1 MRIHYL
7 QHVPFEGIGSMET
20 YFINCGCRL
29 SSTQLYL
36 DESFPELH
44 DFDWLIVMG
53 GPMGVADE
61 SQYTWMSKEKAFIKS
76 SIESGKIVLGI
87 CLGAQLI
94 AEALGAK
101 VYKNYDREIGWF
113 PIDIPEQVNNT
124 ILRGVFPQGIE
135 VFHWHG
141 ETFDIPVSGILLA
154 SSKACQNQ
162 GFIVDNR
169 IVGLQ
174 FHLETTLD
182 SAKALVENC
191 RNELDGSKF
200 IQNEKEM
207 LAQESRFLHIN
218 QVMIAVLERLRTQI
232 IPNPAKPEP
241 RRLN

>member
-7 QHVPFEGIGSMET
+7 QHVPFEGIGSMEF
-20 YFINCGCRL
+20 YFISYGYQL
-29 SSTQLYL
+29 SSTHLYL
-36 DESFPELH
+36 DQSLPKLH

-53 GPMGVADE
+53 GPMGVGDE
-61 SQYTWMSKEKAFIKS
+61 LQYPWMSKEKSFIKS

-94 AEALGAK
+94 AEVLGAK
-101 VYKNYDREIGWF
+101 VYRNSDREIGWF
-113 PIDIPEQVNNT
+113 PINVPEQVNNT
-124 ILRGVFPQGIE
+124 ILQGVFPQGIE

-141 ETFDIPVSGILLA
+141 ETFDIPLPGVLLA
-154 SSKACQNQ
+154 SSGACQNQ

-200 IQNEKEM
+200 VQNEKEI
-207 LAQESRFLHIN
+207 LAQEGRFLQIN
-218 QVMIAVLERLRTQI
+218 QVMVTVLERLKT
-232 IPNPAKPEP
+232 NYAK
-241 RRLN
+241 

>member
-7 QHVPFEGIGSMET
+7 QHVPFEGIGSMES
-20 YFINCGCRL
+20 YFISYGHQL
-29 SSTQLYL
+29 SSTHLYL
-36 DESFPELH
+36 DQPFPKLH

-53 GPMGVADE
+53 GPMGVGDE
-61 SQYTWMSKEKAFIKS
+61 LQYSWMSKEKSFIKS

-94 AEALGAK
+94 AEVLGAK
-101 VYKNYDREIGWF
+101 VYKSSDREIGWF
-113 PIDIPEQVNNT
+113 PINVPEQVNNT
-124 ILRGVFPQGIE
+124 ILQGVFPQGIE

-141 ETFDIPVSGILLA
+141 ETFDIPVPGVLLA
-154 SSKACQNQ
+154 SSEACQNQ

-174 FHLETTLD
+174 FHLETTPD

-200 IQNEKEM
+200 VQNEKEI
-207 LAQESRFLHIN
+207 LAQESRFLQIN
-218 QVMIAVLERLRTQI
+218 QVMTAVLERLKT
-232 IPNPAKPEP
+232 NYV
-241 RRLN
+241 